1 MPNVTLDDPNEASL
15 VALVNCH
22 DQRLR
27 EIAGRHSAL
36 ETFLNAFRNEFG
48 TPICPTIGM
57 MRESTRQNFKTTAAF
72 GGFRDLTE
80 RWRLWP
86 RERFFARSPL
96 LASPFLRPARFAF
109 TSPVVA
115 PFLPPNALI
124 DHETRSR
131 NEPATISA
139 GGALPW
145 GRI

>member
-1 MPNVTLDDPNEASL
+1 MKRPGAGPRVTESSAWTPVWAMPNVILDDPIEASL

-57 MRESTRQNFKTTAAF
+57 MLESARQNVKTTAAF

-86 RERFFARSPL
+86 RERFFAPSPL
-96 LASPFLRPARFAF
+96 LARRCSG
-109 TSPVVA
+109 
-115 PFLPPNALI
+115 
-124 DHETRSR
+124 ETRPR